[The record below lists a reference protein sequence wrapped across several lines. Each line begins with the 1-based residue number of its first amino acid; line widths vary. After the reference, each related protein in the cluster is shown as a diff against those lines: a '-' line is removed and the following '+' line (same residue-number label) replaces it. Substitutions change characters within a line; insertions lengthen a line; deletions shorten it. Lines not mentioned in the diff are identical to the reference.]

1 MLPRCFDTR
10 EGKGLREKPTVSYR
24 ICMKEEIRSSS
35 DVSDNSVQLESSQP
49 VLRILDGF
57 HSALEEVD
65 VEVIALL

>member
-10 EGKGLREKPTVSYR
+10 EGKRLSEKPTVSYR
-24 ICMKEEIRSSS
+24 MCMKKEIRSSR